1 MTRSLSRAGQPTQ
14 AAILLLAFTI
24 FGIYLLSSSWR
35 FPIGEDGRATLATS
49 RSLLTRRTLAI
60 DAAFASDEG
69 YGPRAK
75 IGVDGR
81 AYAKAGLGLPIA
93 ELPFVAT
100 GLLISKLAGLPEAHT
115 LASVLSLL
123 NPLVSASTA
132 IVVYELC
139 QTVGCSPVAALLTAI
154 AYAFATFAWVY
165 AGVDGTEPLQ
175 ALCLAVSL
183 LLLIRYR
190 SERHARLLSGSS
202 VALACAIV
210 TKPANAVLV
219 PALGLYALSA
229 VRARRLSWRETV
241 PVLMRFAVPLALCV
255 LFLSWLNW
263 FRFGSVL
270 ETGYEPHAFMNRFL
284 GGIYGLVFSFNKG
297 ILFYAPPLVL
307 APVGLWIMRRS
318 QRGEAMLIALASVT
332 YICLFAKFY
341 NWGGGW
347 SWGPRYLMP
356 IVPLLMMPVARAAA
370 TARVWRYAGAG
381 LFIAGLLL
389 NGVGVL
395 VDGDAYH
402 TAIMNVDL
410 TDRTGFVQVG
420 SVVDPSRMVN
430 MPVPPDYV
438 LPEFSEIVGKL
449 WLARVAWDACACDE
463 DTAKCGCRTSQLE
476 KNGQFSSPPWMRH
489 YPQIHPLPPYGSR
502 LINPWIA
509 NWIHR
514 SFIGNTPHP
523 TMPVSRARAS
533 SSDVAARFMGRM
545 HSQHFGQFSPTV

>member
-1 MTRSLSRAGQPTQ
+1 MTRSLSRAAQPTQ
-14 AAILLLAFTI
+14 AAILRLAFTI

-49 RSLLTRRTLAI
+49 RSLLTHRALAV

-100 GLLISKLAGLPEAHT
+100 GVLMSKLAGLPEAQA
-115 LASVLSLL
+115 LAALLSLL
-123 NPLVSASTA
+123 NPLVSACAA
-132 IVVYELC
+132 IVVYRLC
-139 QTVGCSPVAALLTAI
+139 QTVGCSPLTALLATM
-154 AYAFATFAWVY
+154 AYAFGTLAWVY

-175 ALCLAVSL
+175 ALCLVLSL

-190 SERHARLLSGSS
+190 SERHAWLLSGSS
-202 VALACAIV
+202 VALAYAIV
-210 TKPANAVLV
+210 TKPANGVLV
-219 PALGLYALSA
+219 PAFGWYALSA
-229 VRARRLSWRETV
+229 VRARRLSWTETV
-241 PVLMRFAVPLALCV
+241 PVLMRFAAPLAVCF
-255 LFLSWLNW
+255 LFLAWLNW

-270 ETGYEPHAFMNRFL
+270 ETGYEPHAFMNHFVD
-284 GGIYGLVFSFNKG
+284 GICGLIFSFNKG
-297 ILFYAPPLVL
+297 LVFYAPPLVL

-318 QRGEAMLIALASVT
+318 QRGEAVLIAGASLT
-332 YICLFAKFY
+332 YVCLFAKFY

-356 IVPLLMMPVARAAA
+356 IVPLLMVPVARAAA
-370 TARVWRYAGAG
+370 AARVWRYAGAG
-381 LFIAGLLL
+381 LFIAGLLV

-410 TDRTGFVQVG
+410 TGRTGFVQVG
-420 SVVDPSRMVN
+420 SVADPSRMVN

-463 DTAKCGCRTSQLE
+463 DTAKCGCRSSPLE
-476 KNGQFSSPPWMRH
+476 KNARFSSPPWTRR

-509 NWIHR
+509 NRIHR
-514 SFIGNTPHP
+514 
-523 TMPVSRARAS
+523 AS
-533 SSDVAARFMGRM
+533 IAKP
-545 HSQHFGQFSPTV
+545 SPPPNVPIS

>member
-1 MTRSLSRAGQPTQ
+1 MTRSLSRAAQPTQ
-14 AAILLLAFTI
+14 AAILRLAFTI

-49 RSLLTRRTLAI
+49 RSLLTHRALAV

-100 GLLISKLAGLPEAHT
+100 GVLMSKLAGLPEAQA
-115 LASVLSLL
+115 LAALLSLL
-123 NPLVSASTA
+123 NPLVSACAA
-132 IVVYELC
+132 IVVYRLC
-139 QTVGCSPVAALLTAI
+139 QTVGCSPLTALLATM
-154 AYAFATFAWVY
+154 AYAFGTLAWVY

-175 ALCLAVSL
+175 ALCLVLSL

-190 SERHARLLSGSS
+190 SERHAWLLSGSS
-202 VALACAIV
+202 VALAYAIV
-210 TKPANAVLV
+210 TKPANGVLV
-219 PALGLYALSA
+219 PAFGWYALSA
-229 VRARRLSWRETV
+229 VRARRLSWTETV
-241 PVLMRFAVPLALCV
+241 PVLMRFAAPLAVCF
-255 LFLSWLNW
+255 LFLAWLNW

-270 ETGYEPHAFMNRFL
+270 ETGYEPHAFMNHFVD
-284 GGIYGLVFSFNKG
+284 GICGLIFSFNKG
-297 ILFYAPPLVL
+297 LVFYAPPLVL

-318 QRGEAMLIALASVT
+318 QRGEAVLIAGASLT
-332 YICLFAKFY
+332 YVCLFAKFY

-356 IVPLLMMPVARAAA
+356 IVPLLMVPVARAAA
-370 TARVWRYAGAG
+370 AARVWRFAGAG
-381 LFIAGLLL
+381 LFIAGLLV

-410 TDRTGFVQVG
+410 TGRTGFVQVG
-420 SVVDPSRMVN
+420 SVADPSRMVN

-449 WLARVAWDACACDE
+449 WLALVAWDACACDE
-463 DTAKCGCRTSQLE
+463 DTAKCGCRSSPLE
-476 KNGQFSSPPWMRH
+476 KNARFSSPPWTRR

-509 NWIHR
+509 DRMHR
-514 SFIGNTPHP
+514 SLIVKP
-523 TMPVSRARAS
+523 
-533 SSDVAARFMGRM
+533 
-545 HSQHFGQFSPTV
+545 SPPPNVPIS

>member
-1 MTRSLSRAGQPTQ
+1 
-14 AAILLLAFTI
+14 
-24 FGIYLLSSSWR
+24 
-35 FPIGEDGRATLATS
+35 
-49 RSLLTRRTLAI
+49 
-60 DAAFASDEG
+60 
-69 YGPRAK
+69 
-75 IGVDGR
+75 
-81 AYAKAGLGLPIA
+81 
-93 ELPFVAT
+93 VAT

-284 GGIYGLVFSFNKG
+284 NGIYGLVFSFNKG

-356 IVPLLMMPVARAAA
+356 IVPLLMMPVARVRPPPHAC
-370 TARVWRYAGAG
+370 
-381 LFIAGLLL
+381 
-389 NGVGVL
+389 
-395 VDGDAYH
+395 GD
-402 TAIMNVDL
+402 T
-410 TDRTGFVQVG
+410 RGQ
-420 SVVDPSRMVN
+420 
-430 MPVPPDYV
+430 
-438 LPEFSEIVGKL
+438 
-449 WLARVAWDACACDE
+449 AC
-463 DTAKCGCRTSQLE
+463 
-476 KNGQFSSPPWMRH
+476 SSPV
-489 YPQIHPLPPYGSR
+489 YC
-502 LINPWIA
+502 
-509 NWIHR
+509 
-514 SFIGNTPHP
+514 
-523 TMPVSRARAS
+523 
-533 SSDVAARFMGRM
+533 
-545 HSQHFGQFSPTV
+545 

>member
-1 MTRSLSRAGQPTQ
+1 MTRSLSHAAQPTR
-14 AAILLLAFTI
+14 AAIVLLAFTI

-35 FPIGEDGRATLATS
+35 FPVGGDGRATLATS
-49 RSLLTRRTLAI
+49 RSLLTHRTLAV
-60 DAAFASDEG
+60 DAGFASDEG
-69 YGPRAK
+69 FGPRAK

-81 AYAKAGLGLPIA
+81 AYTKAGLGLPIA
-93 ELPFVAT
+93 ELPFVAI
-100 GLLISKLAGLPEAHT
+100 GLLLSTLAGLPEAQT
-115 LASVLSLL
+115 LARVLSLL
-123 NPLVSASTA
+123 NPLVSASA
-132 IVVYELC
+132 AMVVYGLC
-139 QTVGCSPVAALLTAI
+139 QTVGCSPLTALSAAI
-154 AYAFATFAWVY
+154 AYAFGTLAWVY

-175 ALCLAVSL
+175 AWCLALSL

-190 SERHARLLSGSS
+190 SERHAWLLSGSS
-202 VALACAIV
+202 VALAYAIV
-210 TKPANAVLV
+210 TKPANGVLV
-219 PALGLYALSA
+219 PAFGLYALSA
-229 VRARRLSWRETV
+229 WRVQHRSLKETV
-241 PVLMRFAVPLALCV
+241 PVMMRFASPLAICV
-255 LFLSWLNW
+255 LFLAWLNW

-270 ETGYEPHAFMNRFL
+270 ETGYEPHAFMNHFVD
-284 GGIYGLVFSFNKG
+284 GIYGLIFSFNKG
-297 ILFYAPPLVL
+297 IVFYAPLLVL

-318 QRGEAMLIALASVT
+318 QRGEAALIAGAALT
-332 YICLFAKFY
+332 YVSLFAKFY

-356 IVPLLMMPVARAAA
+356 IVPLLMVPVARAAA
-370 TARVWRYAGAG
+370 ATRAWRYAGAA
-381 LFIAGLLL
+381 LFIAGLLV

-463 DTAKCGCRTSQLE
+463 ETARCGCRSSQLE
-476 KNGQFSSPPWMRH
+476 KNARFSSPPWTGR
-489 YPQIHPLPPYGSR
+489 YPKIHPLPPYGSR
-502 LINPWIA
+502 LINPWIV

-514 SFIGNTPHP
+514 SFIANTP
-523 TMPVSRARAS
+523 S
-533 SSDVAARFMGRM
+533 SEHTGQPGRSD
-545 HSQHFGQFSPTV
+545 